1 MSVDVEVRGSFE
13 AHGVRL
19 HEAAGNSKGVG
30 IWSAS
35 LLLADYLVEHRPAVI
50 REGDVVLEIGAGCG
64 LPGLTAAQ
72 AIHPPPSHV
81 YLTDIDEETLRNLE
95 LNAELNRKPGD
106 SNTTII
112 TVTALDF
119 DSPEAS
125 SSVIPKVDVVLAA
138 DVLYSGMSCTP
149 ISTGADFTFDDPL
162 LGPDEWRY
170 YENNKNVAQTLNYF
184 LKPSG
189 KAVVIAQPTR
199 GDDVP
204 QFIKAA
210 AELGLS
216 VTVGTPSVAS
226 MERSASQAAHLRFGG
241 DVEGQILLVV
251 ERSAAALDSSAEKFS
266 RE

>member
-35 LLLADYLVEHRPAVI
+35 LLLADYFVEHRPAVI
-50 REGDVVLEIGAGCG
+50 RAGDVVLEIGAGCG
-64 LPGLTAAQ
+64 LPGLTAAR

-95 LNAELNRKPGD
+95 LNAELNRNSI

-112 TVTALDF
+112 TVAALDF

-149 ISTGADFTFDDPL
+149 IITGADFTFDDPL

-189 KAVVIAQPTR
+189 KAFVIAQPTR

-216 VTVGTPSVAS
+216 VTVGTLSVAS

-251 ERSAAALDSSAEKFS
+251 ERSAAALDCSAEKIS
-266 RE
+266 TE